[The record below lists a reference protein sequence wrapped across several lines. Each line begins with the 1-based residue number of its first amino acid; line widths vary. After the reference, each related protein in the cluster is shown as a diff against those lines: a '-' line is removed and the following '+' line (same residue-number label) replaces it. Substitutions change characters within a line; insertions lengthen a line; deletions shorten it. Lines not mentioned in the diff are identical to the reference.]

1 MSNNFP
7 VEKIRQDFPGL
18 HQQVNG
24 HPLVY
29 FDNAATTQKPQAVI
43 EAINQHYKT
52 SNANVHRA
60 IHTLSDRATQA
71 FEQSRTNITRFIN
84 AEHEHEVIFTK
95 GTTEGI
101 NLVAQSYAIPFLK
114 KGDEILITTMEH
126 HANIVPWQVV
136 CERNGCE
143 LQVVP
148 LTGSGEID
156 REAFT
161 RLLSERTKL
170 VAFPH
175 ISNVLGT
182 INPVADMIAEIRQ
195 LTPAAILIDG
205 AQAVAHL
212 PIDVQAL
219 DCDFYLFSGHKLY
232 APCGIGILYGKSTL
246 LEQMIPYQTGGE
258 MIRTV
263 TFAFTEYNDLP
274 FKFEA
279 GTPNIEGVIGLNAA
293 IKYLL
298 QIGLDNIGYYEQQL
312 REYITSQILQNT
324 DVQIIGTAA
333 NKSPIVTFIAE
344 GAPPHDISTLLDLSG
359 VAIRVGHHCTMPL
372 HQALGIAASARAS
385 LAMYNTREEIDIFI
399 QALQKT
405 LKVLRGK

>member
-1 MSNNFP
+1 MTNCFP
-7 VEKIRQDFPGL
+7 VEKIRQDFPAL
-18 HQQVNG
+18 HQQING

-43 EAINQHYKT
+43 QAIDHHYI
-52 SNANVHRA
+52 SCNANVHRA

-71 FEQSRTNITRFIN
+71 FEQTRTTVRRFIN
-84 AEHEHEVIFTK
+84 AAYEHEVIFTK

-101 NLVAQSYAIPFLK
+101 NLVAHSYGWPFLHAD
-114 KGDEILITTMEH
+114 DEILITTMEH

-136 CERNGCE
+136 CERKGCK
-143 LQVVP
+143 LKVAP
-148 LTGSGEID
+148 LTPNGEID
-156 REAFT
+156 RAAFSQ
-161 RLLSERTKL
+161 LLSERTKL
-170 VAFPH
+170 VALPH

-182 INPVADMIAEIRQ
+182 VNPIAELIAEIRQ
-195 LTPAAILIDG
+195 MSSAVVLIDG

-212 PIDVQAL
+212 PVDVQAL

-232 APCGIGILYGKSTL
+232 SPCGIGILYGKSAL

-263 TFAFTEYNDLP
+263 TFAATNYNDLP

-279 GTPNIEGVIGLNAA
+279 GTPNIEGVVGLNAGIEYILA
-293 IKYLL
+293 L
-298 QIGLDNIGYYEQQL
+298 GLDHIGQYEQQL
-312 REYITSQILQNT
+312 RDYITIQLQQHT
-324 DVQIIGTAA
+324 DIRIIGTAA
-333 NKSPIVTFIAE
+333 HKSPIITFVAE

-359 VAIRVGHHCTMPL
+359 IAIRVGHHCTMPL
-372 HQALGIAASARAS
+372 HQALGIPATARAS
-385 LAMYNTREEIDIFI
+385 LAMYNTFAEIDLFVRG
-399 QALQKT
+399 LQKA